1 MKKMTQTKIVSLML
15 LDLGL
20 SGCSQSEGDISSSD
34 ITSFAVLKLPIIV
47 AELTQQLRVYNANLC
62 ITTLM
67 SHNI

>member
-1 MKKMTQTKIVSLML
+1 MKPSRYLFTSLML
-15 LDLGL
+15 LALGL
-20 SGCSQSEGDISSSD
+20 SGCSQCEEDISSSD
-34 ITSFAVLKLPIIV
+34 ITSFAVLKLPTIV